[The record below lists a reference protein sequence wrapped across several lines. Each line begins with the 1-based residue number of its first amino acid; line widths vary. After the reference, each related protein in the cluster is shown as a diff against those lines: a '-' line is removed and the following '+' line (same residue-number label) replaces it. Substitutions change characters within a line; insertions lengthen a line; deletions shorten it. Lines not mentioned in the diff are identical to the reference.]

1 MYLWLILVIDEDGAA
16 DDDNEEGIVGDDD
29 GGDKDTV
36 GIENI
41 RKNIQIVEEY
51 RKKINTVIDTHH
63 LQKKYKEQKNKKY
76 GKKVYI

>member
-1 MYLWLILVIDEDGAA
+1 MYLWLILVTDEDGAA
-16 DDDNEEGIVGDDD
+16 DDDNEEGIVGDDDDDD

-51 RKKINTVIDTHH
+51 RKK
-63 LQKKYKEQKNKKY
+63 
-76 GKKVYI
+76 

>member
-1 MYLWLILVIDEDGAA
+1 MYLWLILVTDEDGA

-51 RKKINTVIDTHH
+51 RKK
-63 LQKKYKEQKNKKY
+63 NKHSY
-76 GKKVYI
+76 RYTSPTKKVQRAKK

>member
-1 MYLWLILVIDEDGAA
+1 MYLWLILVTDEDGA
-16 DDDNEEGIVGDDD
+16 DDDNKEGIVGDDD

-51 RKKINTVIDTHH
+51 RKK
-63 LQKKYKEQKNKKY
+63 
-76 GKKVYI
+76 

>member
-1 MYLWLILVIDEDGAA
+1 MYLWLILVTDEDGAA

-51 RKKINTVIDTHH
+51 RKK
-63 LQKKYKEQKNKKY
+63 K
-76 GKKVYI
+76 